1 MPALTAMPYSEKGL
15 RALADMLRIHSSLMW
30 IDPITNQVSV
40 KKLPEILRRQ
50 LGHFEKKSGSSIV
63 T

>member
-1 MPALTAMPYSEKGL
+1 
-15 RALADMLRIHSSLMW
+15 MLRIHSSLMW